1 MPVETRETDN
11 GLGLIII
18 GSGDVTEAEYLGFYT
33 RALTQGAL
41 GSRTYRYSIN
51 DYTAVTSIDI
61 STGAVEEIARYS
73 KKAAEMDPDRVT
85 AIVASK
91 DIIFG
96 LARMWEL
103 MSGDVQTGVMVFRNR
118 EDAEEWIRQE
128 VKDRFQ
134 IDTLTFR

>member
-1 MPVETRETDN
+1 MTTRP
-11 GLGLIII
+11 
-18 GSGDVTEAEYLGFYT
+18 S
-33 RALTQGAL
+33 
-41 GSRTYRYSIN
+41 
-51 DYTAVTSIDI
+51 TSITI

-73 KKAAEMDPDRVT
+73 KKAAEMDPDRLT

-91 DIIFG
+91 DVIFG

-103 MSGDVQTGVMVFRNR
+103 MSGDVQTGVMVFRER